1 MPLGVSRAV
10 DEYYCGLFEYCGTI
24 VSNMDSCGERQIIDD
39 EGFRLAVG
47 IILTNRDG
55 QVLWAR
61 RIGRRGWQFP
71 QGGIRV
77 DERPTDAMYRE
88 LGEEVGL
95 AQTHVEVLGYTRA
108 WLQYRLPKRFIRHG
122 SNPLCIGQRQRWF
135 MLRLIGDET
144 HVRLDMAD
152 RPEFDQWRWVEY
164 WYPLREV
171 VGFKRSVYRRALRE
185 FAPLIFS
192 TNTQQA

>member
-1 MPLGVSRAV
+1 
-10 DEYYCGLFEYCGTI
+10 
-24 VSNMDSCGERQIIDD
+24 MDYPGEPQVIDK
-39 EGFRLAVG
+39 EGFRLSVG

-61 RIGRRGWQFP
+61 RIGQRAWQFP
-71 QGGIRV
+71 QGGIRA
-77 DERPTDAMYRE
+77 DEQPADAMYRE

-95 AQTHVEVLGYTRA
+95 DESHVEVMGHTRG

-122 SNPLCIGQRQRWF
+122 QDPLCIGQRQRWF
-135 MLRLIGDET
+135 MLRLVGDER
-144 HVRLDMAD
+144 HVRLDLCD

-171 VGFKRSVYRRALRE
+171 VAFKRSVYRRALRE

-192 TNTQQA
+192 ADTQQA